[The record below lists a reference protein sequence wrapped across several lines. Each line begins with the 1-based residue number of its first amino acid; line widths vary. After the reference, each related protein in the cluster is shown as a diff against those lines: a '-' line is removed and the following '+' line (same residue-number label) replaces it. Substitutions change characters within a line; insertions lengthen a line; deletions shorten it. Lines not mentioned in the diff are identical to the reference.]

1 MLYTDLLM
9 SINSE
14 IIEYLE
20 DGKLATIREISQHIK
35 LRRSTVE
42 SALRTMASANT
53 IIRHDRAVGTR
64 PFLKYSL
71 PQIAPAEVP

>member
-20 DGKLATIREISQHIK
+20 DGKLATINEISQHIK

-42 SALRTMASANT
+42 CALRMMASTNT
-53 IIRHDRAVGTR
+53 VIRHERAGGTR

-71 PQIAPAEVP
+71 PQIAPAEGA